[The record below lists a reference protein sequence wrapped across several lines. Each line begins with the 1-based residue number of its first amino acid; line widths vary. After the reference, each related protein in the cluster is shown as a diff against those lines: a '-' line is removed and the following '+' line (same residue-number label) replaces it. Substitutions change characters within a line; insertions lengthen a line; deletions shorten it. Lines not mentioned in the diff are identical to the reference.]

1 MDAIITAGGIPQP
14 GEYLYEETHGG
25 PKALLDIAGKPMIQW
40 VLDAING
47 ATTIEHV
54 VIIGL
59 PENSGVTCPKVVA
72 YLPNQGSMLDNIKG
86 GVRKVVELNPLVQHA
101 LLVSSD
107 LPGITPKM
115 VDWVVNTSLQTD
127 DDVYYSV
134 ITRPVMEARYPGSN
148 RTYTRLKGMDVCGG
162 DMNVIRTL
170 TVTEN
175 DELWRRI
182 IASRKNVLKQAALI
196 GYDTLV
202 LLLLRALDID
212 GAVKRASRRLKVKGR
227 GIVCPYAEVGMDVD
241 KPHQLAI
248 MRADLSKYT

>member
-1 MDAIITAGGIPQP
+1 MDAIITAGGIPQT
-14 GEYLYEETHGG
+14 GEYLYEETKGG
-25 PKALLDIAGKPMIQW
+25 HKALLDIAGKPMIQW
-40 VLDAING
+40 VLDALSEAI
-47 ATTIEHV
+47 TIEHA

-59 PENSGVTCPKVVA
+59 PDNSGVTCPKVVA
-72 YLPNQGSMLDNIKG
+72 YIPNQGGMLDNIKA
-86 GVRKVVELNPLVQHA
+86 GVKKVVELNPQAQHV

-107 LPGITPKM
+107 LPGITGKT

-127 DDVYYSV
+127 DDVYYCV
-134 ITRPVMEARYPGSN
+134 ITRPVMEGRYPGSN
-148 RTYTRLKGMDVCGG
+148 RSYTHLKDMDVCGG
-162 DMNVIRTL
+162 DMNVIRTM

-182 IASRKNVLKQAALI
+182 IASRKSVLKQAALI
-196 GYDTLV
+196 GYDTLI
-202 LLLLRALDID
+202 LLLLRAIDID

-248 MRADLSKYT
+248 MRADLSKRA